1 MFFKSHKKCYCVDM
15 HSHIL
20 PAVDDGAQDI
30 EESLEMMRVA
40 YDSGIRQMIVTPHYK
55 RGRHNA
61 SAQTIM
67 EKITELEDFAMQKG
81 YDISLFPGNEI
92 YYFEG
97 LVDALENQEVLTLN
111 GTDRVLIEF
120 SPNEQFTYIR
130 NAFDEVIG
138 AGYVPVMAHVE
149 RYECMVSNPEFV
161 YELKDMGVEIQS
173 NAASIEG
180 KYGKTIQK
188 FLLKLLNDEIIDYVG
203 TDAHNADSRKPSMEE
218 CCKVLQKKISP
229 EYMAAIISVNA
240 EELIDKEVE

>member
-1 MFFKSHKKCYCVDM
+1 MFFKSRKKCYCVDM

-20 PAVDDGAQDI
+20 PELDDGSQSM
-30 EESLEMMRVA
+30 EESLQMMKLA
-40 YDSGIRQMIVTPHYK
+40 YDSGIRRIIATPHYK
-55 RGRHNA
+55 RGRRNA

-67 EKITELEDFAMQKG
+67 NRIEQLEELARQQG
-81 YDISLFPGNEI
+81 YDISLYPGNEI

-97 LVDALENQEVLTLN
+97 LAEALENGEVLTMN

-138 AGYVPVMAHVE
+138 AGYVPIMAHIE
-149 RYECMVSNPEFV
+149 RYECMVSTPELV

-173 NAASIEG
+173 NASSIDG

-188 FLLKLLNDEIIDYVG
+188 YLMKLLKEEMIDYVG
-203 TDAHNADSRKPSMEE
+203 TDAHNAESRKPNMEN
-218 CCKVLQKKISP
+218 CYNVLQKKVTP
-229 EYMAAIISVNA
+229 EYLAAIISMNA
-240 EELIDKEVE
+240 EELID